1 MHWQAS
7 QLHFQASP
15 AVPTASV
22 APVSWSCRGVHL
34 LSVTK
39 PRVDS
44 PNTLKRKRLDAC
56 SSPASHCLGPRHSTV
71 HSPHATT
78 LCRYTLP
85 AGLLPRELH
94 TQLNTQRARLIGVTE
109 SLKPEQGAENRVERL
124 GVDTRRPAAA
134 GRVQEA
140 ATPAASSP
148 AAEGACKMRPTL
160 PESGTGP
167 PADRCR
173 HNKQQD
179 QAQTASEV
187 QVDAIHNNSTCKCVH
202 HTYVMSARPP
212 PSSVSSTVCPTQEA
226 DTLPHGC

>member
-124 GVDTRRPAAA
+124 GVDTRR
-134 GRVQEA
+134 
-140 ATPAASSP
+140 
-148 AAEGACKMRPTL
+148 
-160 PESGTGP
+160 
-167 PADRCR
+167 
-173 HNKQQD
+173 QQ
-179 QAQTASEV
+179 
-187 QVDAIHNNSTCKCVH
+187 
-202 HTYVMSARPP
+202 
-212 PSSVSSTVCPTQEA
+212 PSSSRAGARGRNTRRQQPSSR
-226 DTLPHGC
+226 GCVQDASDPP